1 MQCNVFSNNNNNN
14 NNLFEFLKRKNAFIM
29 KFIDTRLT
37 LKSNTKWGNTK
48 IWGARS
54 LFSKNKP

>member
-48 IWGARS
+48 IW
-54 LFSKNKP
+54 